1 MVCFFFILFSFKIFV
16 FLFTFDPIHS
26 ISTPKCMCALFY
38 HCKLIMSTVVWA
50 MFTLFFWLCIH
61 HGSYRFI
68 TDLFIYFS
76 WFSTWD
82 ATNKYQFLNKTLQ
95 IFLVFFDAWH
105 NTRIGFFSFSLR
117 ITFYYFIQFGIFFLN
132 WISIFSIFNSI
143 SYICTPVMNGFHSM
157 LLILKL
163 LLLEFDYLHFK
174 TKLKTLWL
182 KNG

>member
-1 MVCFFFILFSFKIFV
+1 MFRYTQARIPCARMPVLNQKRMSSVFHTQSIIILPMSHILIAHYAFISFNFRWFVFFFILFSFKIFV

-68 TDLFIYFS
+68 TDLFIYFL

-95 IFLVFFDAWH
+95 IFLVFFRCL
-105 NTRIGFFSFSLR
+105 T
-117 ITFYYFIQFGIFFLN
+117 
-132 WISIFSIFNSI
+132 
-143 SYICTPVMNGFHSM
+143 
-157 LLILKL
+157 
-163 LLLEFDYLHFK
+163 
-174 TKLKTLWL
+174 
-182 KNG
+182 

>member
-1 MVCFFFILFSFKIFV
+1 MVCLFFILFSFKIFV

-68 TDLFIYFS
+68 TDLFIYFL

-95 IFLVFFDAWH
+95 KFLFFSDAWH
-105 NTRIGFFSFSLR
+105 NTRIGFFSFCLR
-117 ITFYYFIQFGIFFLN
+117 ITIYYFIQFGIFFLN
-132 WISIFSIFNSI
+132 WISIFLF
-143 SYICTPVMNGFHSM
+143 
-157 LLILKL
+157 LIQFLTYVL
-163 LLLEFDYLHFK
+163 R
-174 TKLKTLWL
+174 
-182 KNG
+182 